1 MAIWPYCSLRPF
13 STGPRLTGLWRLF
26 NNMCCEDK
34 DYKPEEMEHF
44 YEFIYQ
50 NFHKPSLIHQ
60 HKPYNE
66 QPPTTPHTHRP
77 WKRLSSTL
85 KDRKEGTELGDL
97 WVSFSR
103 GLGRA
108 LVPHLGR

>member
-50 NFHKPSLIHQ
+50 NFHKPSLIYQ
-60 HKPYNE
+60 HKLVV
-66 QPPTTPHTHRP
+66 QPQPTHG
-77 WKRLSSTL
+77 LGESYQYFE
-85 KDRKEGTELGDL
+85 RKEGSQLGDI
-97 WVSFSR
+97 
-103 GLGRA
+103 
-108 LVPHLGR
+108 